1 MKLVLTSF
9 YCLRRLIWLCD
20 LWKLVFIDQSRLYN
34 SLHSKISKIFNI
46 TSKYFSVFDN
56 TSSVAHTESYFHTYY
71 FCSYFNF
78 MVLIKYCTKKWSF
91 PLRILSV
98 NVTKSAVSCG
108 LVTVTEEILNGKLH
122 FLCSEIPE
130 NDKLIHWK

>member
-98 NVTKSAVSCG
+98 NVTKF
-108 LVTVTEEILNGKLH
+108 TEEILNEKLH
-122 FLCSEIPE
+122 FLCNVSFLIFE
-130 NDKLIHWK
+130 NHLIK